1 MTLEHNE
8 WKRLGDAA
16 YEALLGLRDDVYP
29 CREDVP
35 ADLWGKPIYKKPI
48 VSDGGELGSTGV
60 EKEVETDGW
69 SRIDQNYKCK
79 R

>member
-1 MTLEHNE
+1 MTLDHNE

-35 ADLWGKPIYKKPI
+35 ADLWGKPIYKKSI
-48 VSDGGELGSTGV
+48 ASEGGEIGST
-60 EKEVETDGW
+60 DGE
-69 SRIDQNYKCK
+69 
-79 R
+79 